1 MFSLNNQR
9 ILSFKKNFWR
19 LNLDAF
25 LVSNPNNIL
34 YLTGF
39 KGLSE
44 KERESWLFITK
55 NKTYFFTDNRY
66 FSHSKE
72 FINGKIILIS
82 SKNTLIE
89 NLKLIIENEKIK
101 VCGIEADDLKINE
114 FNTLKTKI
122 AKLIFKPTERIII
135 NQRATKEKEE
145 VKKIEKACQ
154 IIDQCLRTITKIIKE
169 GTTEKEIAFRME
181 FFLKEKGYDL
191 AFSPIIAFD
200 ENSAVPHYHTQN
212 GNNKKINQKGII
224 LIDFGVKF
232 KDYCSDITRVFFLGK
247 PNNEVF
253 NVYQKL
259 LTTQTKTISFCQN
272 NIESKAVDNFCR
284 RNLKNNLP
292 SLESYFYSHATG
304 HGVGLEIHEYPKI
317 SPLSQDRLLNNQIF
331 TIEPGIYI
339 PKRYGLRIEDTVII
353 ENNKPQI
360 LTTFTKKI
368 TIL

>member
-1 MFSLNNQR
+1 MFIFNNQR
-9 ILSFKKNFWR
+9 IILFKKNFLR

-25 LVSNPNNIL
+25 LVSNPNNIF
-34 YLTGF
+34 YLVGF
-39 KGLSE
+39 EGLSE
-44 KERESWLFITK
+44 KERESWLLVTK
-55 NKTYFFTDNRY
+55 NKVYFFTDNRY
-66 FSHSKE
+66 FSYSKK
-72 FINGKIILIS
+72 ISNGEIIIIS
-82 SKNTLIE
+82 PKNTLIE
-89 NLKLIIENEKIK
+89 NLQQIIDKEQIRI
-101 VCGIEADDLKINE
+101 CGVEADDLKINE
-114 FNTLKTKI
+114 FNALKIKI
-122 AKLIFKPTERIII
+122 NNVRFQSIEKLII
-135 NQRATKEKEE
+135 NQRSIKEKEE
-145 VKKIEKACQ
+145 IKKIKKACLLA
-154 IIDQCLRTITKIIKE
+154 DKCLNEIIKLIKK
-169 GTTEKEIAFRME
+169 GVTEKEIAFKIE

-200 ENSAVPHYHTQN
+200 ENSAIPHYNTQN

-232 KDYCSDITRVFFLGK
+232 KYYCSDITRVFFLGK

-317 SPLSQDRLLNNQIF
+317 SPISQDRLLNNQIF

-339 PKRYGLRIEDTVII
+339 PKCHGLRIEDTVII

-368 TIL
+368 IIL